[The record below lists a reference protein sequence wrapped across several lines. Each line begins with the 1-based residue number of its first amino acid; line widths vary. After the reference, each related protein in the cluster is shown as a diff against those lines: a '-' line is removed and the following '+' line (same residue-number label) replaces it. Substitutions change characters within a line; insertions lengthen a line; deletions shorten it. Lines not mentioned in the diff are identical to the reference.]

1 LYRYA
6 QEQVRLQL
14 IQMESDLMEKSNT
27 RLEIQKKLGNAVS
40 SITRGLSS
48 TQLDAEKKETS
59 KVLQRLYTVGGCTS

>member
-1 LYRYA
+1 
-6 QEQVRLQL
+6 
-14 IQMESDLMEKSNT
+14 MESDLMEKSNT